1 MAADDTGAARE
12 VRTHAGAAPG
22 VALPL
27 GVAHDAGWVASSL
40 ELDGLDK
47 QIDKLHHEVA
57 RGCGVSD
64 RAYWILSAIE
74 EAGGTAPLQ
83 ELYTRWSY
91 ARQTVSSAVSSLV
104 ERGLVELAFAEG
116 SRKRKVASLTEAGRA
131 FSARHI
137 LPAMLAE
144 ERAFRTL
151 TEAERAELLRL
162 LRAYSEA
169 IHVELGRLAGDG
181 GDGDD
186 DAPAGTG
193 DEERGEHAR

>member
-1 MAADDTGAARE
+1 MSGEEPSGEVLGLAAAQ
-12 VRTHAGAAPG
+12 
-22 VALPL
+22 
-27 GVAHDAGWVASSL
+27 HDAGWVASSL
-40 ELDGLDK
+40 EWDRLDK
-47 QIDKLHHEVA
+47 QMDKLHHEVA

-74 EAGGTAPLQ
+74 ESGGTAPLQ

-104 ERGLVELAFAEG
+104 ERGLVELSYAEG
-116 SRKRKVASLTEAGRA
+116 SRKRKVASLTPVGRE

-151 TEAERAELLRL
+151 TPEERCELLRL
-162 LRAYSEA
+162 LRAYSDA
-169 IHVELGRLAGDG
+169 IHVELGRLAD
-181 GDGDD
+181 DGDD
-186 DAPAGTG
+186 GAGGPKPVACEAPGDVTG
-193 DEERGEHAR
+193 EGDGE